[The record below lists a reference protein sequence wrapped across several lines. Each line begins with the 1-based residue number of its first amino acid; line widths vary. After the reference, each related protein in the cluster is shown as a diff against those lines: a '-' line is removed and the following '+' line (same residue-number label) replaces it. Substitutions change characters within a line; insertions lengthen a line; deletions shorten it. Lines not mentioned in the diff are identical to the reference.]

1 MENSKDIIRF
11 FCKKKYI
18 FTTQNKIHIMRK
30 YLIGL
35 GMMAFLSA
43 FLVVKNLQ
51 HNPCANLLKTN
62 IELLMT
68 DGETSSPNC
77 DIYKYNINQAESVVF
92 LATAKDA
99 SGNASVTLP
108 NGVVAVL
115 TGELKNAKIVKAYVC
130 VQSNG
135 NCCAKSWMEKPME
148 KI

>member
-11 FCKKKYI
+11 FVKKKYI
-18 FTTQNKIHIMRK
+18 FTSQNKIHTMRK

-68 DGETSSPNC
+68 DG
-77 DIYKYNINQAESVVF
+77 
-92 LATAKDA
+92 
-99 SGNASVTLP
+99 GNLIP
-108 NGVVAVL
+108 QL
-115 TGELKNAKIVKAYVC
+115 
-130 VQSNG
+130 
-135 NCCAKSWMEKPME
+135 
-148 KI
+148 